1 LCHAQGKITPKENLM
16 RAISCA
22 FFVLLTAG
30 AALADQPHVRQLI
43 ARYHAIRPDDDQLAM
58 YRLDWETSLTTAQE
72 RALLENRPVCLVVI
86 HARYGDITS
95 GHC

>member
-1 LCHAQGKITPKENLM
+1 M
-16 RAISCA
+16 RSLICA
-22 FFVLLTAG
+22 LLTLLTATAG
-30 AALADQPHVRQLI
+30 LADEPSVRRLL
-43 ARYHAIRPDDDQLAM
+43 AKYHAIRPDDDQLAM

-86 HARYGDITS
+86 QARYGDITS